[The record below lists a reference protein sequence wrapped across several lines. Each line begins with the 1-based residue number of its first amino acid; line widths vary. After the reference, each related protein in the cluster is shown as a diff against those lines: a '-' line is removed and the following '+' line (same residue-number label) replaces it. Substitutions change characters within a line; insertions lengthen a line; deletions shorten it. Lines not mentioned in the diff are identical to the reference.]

1 MKVLGIIPARGGS
14 KGIKNKNIILINKKP
29 LIYWTI
35 KSAIQS
41 KISKLIVSTDDL
53 RIKKISINFGAE
65 VPFLRP
71 KNISGDK
78 SKTIDVAI
86 HAIRYFRRKKVNFD
100 YVMILQPTCP
110 FRTYKDINQSI
121 DFLIKNKKYNS
132 LISLQEIESFHPA
145 RMKFIKRKKFIDDNF
160 FKKYFKDGNRQSLRK
175 VYIRSGLIYLTK
187 VQKLLKLKTFEIKP
201 SFPFITPPSRSVN
214 IDNEIDLTLARSLK
228 KLLI

>member
-14 KGIKNKNIILINKKP
+14 KGIKNKNIVSISNKP

-35 KSAIQS
+35 KNAI
-41 KISKLIVSTDDL
+41 KSKLNKIIVSTDSIK
-53 RIKKISINFGAE
+53 IKKIALSYGVD

-71 KNISGDK
+71 KNISDD
-78 SKTIDVAI
+78 SAKTIDVAI
-86 HAIRYFRRKKVNFD
+86 HSINFFKKKGIFFD

-110 FRTYKDINQSI
+110 FRTIKDINFSI
-121 DFLIKNKKYNS
+121 DFLKKNKEYNS
-132 LISLQEIESFHPA
+132 LISLQKVESFHPA
-145 RMKFIKRKKFIDDNF
+145 RMKFIKGEKFIDDNF
-160 FKKYFKDGNRQSLRK
+160 FKKYFKDGRRQSLRK

-201 SFPFITPPSRSVN
+201 SFPFITHPLRSVN
-214 IDNEIDLTLARSLK
+214 IDNELDLTLARSLK